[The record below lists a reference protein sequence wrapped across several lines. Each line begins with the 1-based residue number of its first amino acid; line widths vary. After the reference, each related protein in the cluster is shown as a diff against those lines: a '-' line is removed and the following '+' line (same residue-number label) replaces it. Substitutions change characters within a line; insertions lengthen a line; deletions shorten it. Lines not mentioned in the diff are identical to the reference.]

1 MASEVMRKYADELS
15 RLNAGD
21 VAMQRA
27 MSKEEHENR
36 QLTIKL
42 EEDRARQQQKIEK
55 EIKAAL
61 EPVEPSGRI
70 NMAPPPTKEPSRFEQ
85 WKKRLDMEA
94 SQRPQEPS
102 GTMED
107 WAKLDPRWRNNE
119 AYDSGADKRGIRDGS
134 WDKVGKKT
142 GVDGQKFSREDIL
155 ELMIISED
163 EEIQAMGKLLMEK
176 YHERRSANTR
186 KSKQRRQRDEQ

>member
-1 MASEVMRKYADELS
+1 MSSDVMRKYADELG
-15 RLNAGD
+15 RFNAGD
-21 VAMQRA
+21 RAMQRA
-27 MSKEEHENR
+27 VSKEEHENR

-55 EIKAAL
+55 EIKATL

-70 NMAPPPTKEPSRFEQ
+70 NMDPPPVNELSQMEQ

-107 WAKLDPRWRNNE
+107 WAKLDPRWRNDE
-119 AYDSGADKRGIRDGS
+119 AYDSGADKRGNRDGS
-134 WDKVGKKT
+134 WDKAGKKT
-142 GVDGQKFSREDIL
+142 GMDGQKFSREDIL
-155 ELMIISED
+155 EIMMISGD

-176 YHERRSANTR
+176 YHERRSSNTR
-186 KSKQRRQRDEQ
+186 QSEQRRQRDEQ

>member
-61 EPVEPSGRI
+61 EPIEPSGRI
-70 NMAPPPTKEPSRFEQ
+70 NMAPPPTEELSRFEQ

-94 SQRPQEPS
+94 SQRPHAPS

-107 WAKLDPRWRNNE
+107 WAKLDPRWKNHE
-119 AYDSGADKRGIRDGS
+119 AYDSGADKRGNRDS
-134 WDKVGKKT
+134 DWRREDQKT
-142 GVDGQKFSREDIL
+142 GMDGQKFSREDIL
-155 ELMIISED
+155 EIMLISGD
-163 EEIQAMGKLLMEK
+163 EEIQAMGKLLMER
-176 YHERRSANTR
+176 YHERRSSNTR
-186 KSKQRRQRDEQ
+186 KSEQRRRRDEQ